1 MGCWG
6 LLGWLLIVSQWI
18 IPENSLRKKHARTSK
33 FLLTIIHHHQSFNSP
48 SLNRLLINH
57 SPSIHHQFTIVYSK
71 INHQFTINKNVFF
84 PPKARRF
91 PDPRWPSSYVAPVAA
106 RPHWSPMEN
115 DAARGNGVVG
125 QKQMGWLKG
134 SMKTMETINGK
145 WKWHRFIWNFFMECW
160 WTDKPVGNSPGTRW
174 RFQTGKSSMG
184 GNQDCRI
191 IILFLFG
198 TLKMAFKTADVCG
211 DIFFLI
217 DVS

>member
-48 SLNRLLINH
+48 SLNRLVINH

-91 PDPRWPSSYVAPVAA
+91 PDPKWPSSYVAPVAA

-145 WKWHRFIWNFFMECW
+145 WKWHRFYMELLY
-160 WTDKPVGNSPGTRW
+160 GMLMNR
-174 RFQTGKSSMG
+174 QTGGELPGYPMEVS
-184 GNQDCRI
+184 NWEI
-191 IILFLFG
+191 IDGWKPGL
-198 TLKMAFKTADVCG
+198 
-211 DIFFLI
+211 
-217 DVS
+217 